1 MKNLAVVGHIPHTST
16 FIPRDVRPSFLISD
30 DELRNEMLLLTDWY
44 VDELFSWL
52 GRRSCVF
59 GVSRLVVDPERFPD
73 DEQEVMASRGM
84 GVVYRKTSDGRDL
97 RALSEADHASLLER
111 FYYPYAEMVTSAVEG
126 CLNDYGTCLVLDCHS
141 FASRPLPFEI
151 DQEPDRPDICIG
163 TDGFH
168 TPSAL
173 SQGLETFFRS
183 FGWRVSTNKPY
194 SGTYVPLRFYKKD
207 KKVKSVMI
215 EIRRGLYMNE
225 STGQKINSFEN
236 IMKNLSN
243 LQAIVAKE

>member
-1 MKNLAVVGHIPHTST
+1 MKNLAVVGHVPHAST

-30 DELRNEMLLLTDWY
+30 DELQREKLLLTDWY

-52 GRRSCVF
+52 GHRSCVF

-84 GVVYRKTSDGRDL
+84 GVVYTKTSDGRDL
-97 RALSEADHASLLER
+97 RVLSETDRASLLDR
-111 FYYPYAEMVTSAVEG
+111 FYYPHAEMVTSTVEG
-126 CLNDYGTCLVLDCHS
+126 CLSDCDTCLVLDCHS
-141 FASRPLPFEI
+141 FASRPLPFEL

-163 TDGFH
+163 TDDFH

-173 SQGLETFFRS
+173 LEGLETFFRS
-183 FGWRVSTNKPY
+183 FGWRVSINKPY
-194 SGTYVPLRFYKKD
+194 SGTYVPLSFYKKD
-207 KKVKSVMI
+207 KRVNSVMI

-236 IMKNLSN
+236 TVKNLSN